1 MSTGNFLRRLF
12 GNGADPVDRRVQD
25 LLSLC
30 QALLAESGE
39 YASLAIARDTLAA
52 YHALDEKARLAAFPN
67 ARLKGEANLLVMPTL
82 DAAHIAFNLLKT
94 AAGGG
99 IVPVGMRISSR
110 SSSTPRSPS
119 P

>member
-52 YHALDEKARLAAFPN
+52 VA
-67 ARLKGEANLLVMPTL
+67 
-82 DAAHIAFNLLKT
+82 
-94 AAGGG
+94 
-99 IVPVGMRISSR
+99 
-110 SSSTPRSPS
+110 
-119 P
+119 